1 MHTHLPEIIK
11 LIKQKNNILIHCQA
25 GKHRTGFMAYT
36 LLRIFRFDDLE
47 SQEIIKKCRIEAFE
61 GLHD

>member
-11 LIKQKNNILIHCQA
+11 LIKLKNNILIHCRA

-36 LLRIFRFDDLE
+36 LLRIFRFDD
-47 SQEIIKKCRIEAFE
+47 
-61 GLHD
+61 